1 MTSSIKRKDTPETTV
16 IVKNYATRLSM
27 KNVNIFTQM
36 TSSNYIEQSRFMIA
50 EVFAFFL
57 LPL

>member
-27 KNVNIFTQM
+27 KNVNIFTPNDVIKLYR
-36 TSSNYIEQSRFMIA
+36 TVTLHDS
-50 EVFAFFL
+50 
-57 LPL
+57 